1 MPDKND
7 FSELLAEMLLRMD
20 RQDGHIQQTNEILRT
35 VVDVQNRMLNQMELM
50 YTGQQDFNTRQ
61 LQFNERQEQFN
72 TRQEQFNGRQEEVN
86 LGLLHE
92 LRTIRADV
100 REVKDLVLNN
110 HEERLRRLEE
120 FMRRAS

>member
-35 VVDVQNRMLNQMELM
+35 VVDVQNRMLQQMELM
-50 YTGQQDFNTRQ
+50 YTSQQEFNARQ
-61 LQFNERQEQFN
+61 
-72 TRQEQFNGRQEEVN
+72 TEVN
-86 LGLLHE
+86 SALLHE
-92 LRTIRADV
+92 VRTIKTDM
-100 REVKDLVLNN
+100 RELKGIVSND